1 MSIVMVVEDEPILLE
16 NMAKLLEL
24 SGFDVLRASDGVN
37 AWNQIQN
44 ALLSGR
50 SMPDLVLSDLM
61 MPNLDGLGLLRLV
74 RAEAA
79 LARLPFV
86 ILSARS
92 DTQDMKTAFAAGAT
106 DYLVKPFDWNLL
118 LQKLGTHLQKSQRSL
133 FPELEETQVV
143 ERRSSPERWDVGLY

>member
-24 SGFDVLRASDGVN
+24 SGFDVLKASDGIN

-44 ALLSGR
+44 GLLTGR

-61 MPNLDGLGLLRLV
+61 MPNLDGLGLLKLL
-74 RAEAA
+74 RAEPTMS
-79 LARLPFV
+79 RLPFV
-86 ILSARS
+86 VLSARS

-106 DYLVKPFDWNLL
+106 DYLVKPFDWNQLL
-118 LQKLGTHLQKSQRSL
+118 HKLGTHLQKTQRSL
-133 FPELEETQVV
+133 FPEFEEFSHPA
-143 ERRSSPERWDVGLY
+143 RAAHPASSSC